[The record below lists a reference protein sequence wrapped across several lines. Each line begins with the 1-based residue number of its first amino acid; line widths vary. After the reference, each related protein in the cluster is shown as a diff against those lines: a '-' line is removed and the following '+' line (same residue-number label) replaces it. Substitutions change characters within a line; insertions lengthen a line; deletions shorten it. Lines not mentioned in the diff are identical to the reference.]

1 MVISKTRIYRKISF
15 NIRMKNIFKALF
27 LLAVMALANVSWA
40 EAADNFDFQKALNE
54 VEKRISVSG
63 TSQGVFIASFM
74 EGDQAKAIG
83 KEIANP
89 YLLFYNDFSLTLKSN
104 KFVEGFSKTK
114 TNEVQSVPKGR

>member
-1 MVISKTRIYRKISF
+1 
-15 NIRMKNIFKALF
+15 MKNLAKIFLALII
-27 LLAVMALANVSWA
+27 LVLADASWA
-40 EAADNFDFQKALNE
+40 QAETADDFDFQKALNE

-74 EGDQAKAIG
+74 EGDQTKAIG

>member
-1 MVISKTRIYRKISF
+1 
-15 NIRMKNIFKALF
+15 MKNLTKIFLALIII
-27 LLAVMALANVSWA
+27 ALANVSSAKA
-40 EAADNFDFQKALNE
+40 ETADNFDFQKALNE
-54 VEKRISVSG
+54 VEKRISISG
-63 TSQGVFIASFM
+63 ANQGVFIASFM

-114 TNEVQSVPKGR
+114 TNEVQSVSKGR